1 MTDDD
6 RRPPLNRILEALQ
19 NANPNYPMALI
30 LIATE
35 PDTPG
40 GFRVTSF
47 AHGLGK
53 RRAAHIA
60 RQLAREWQAEADAED
75 ERVRLN

>member
-1 MTDDD
+1 MSAADQ
-6 RRPPLNRILEALQ
+6 PPVDRILEALK
-19 NANPNYPMALI
+19 NADPDYPLALI
-30 LIATE
+30 LITTE
-35 PDTPG
+35 PDKPG

-53 RRAAHIA
+53 RRAAAIA

>member
-6 RRPPLNRILEALQ
+6 RRPPVNRILEALQ